1 MNDAAASTVNESPDN
16 APIQP
21 SAELVLTSVPGPN
34 KALVDRAIS
43 ELREKLVE
51 AVARAALDV
60 GQFLLELFFGGDP
73 ARYLDRKKDGD
84 PSFEALLDDPRLK
97 ELGLSRTKLYDC
109 IGVHIQRQVLGTEAV
124 MRLQFSHQVA
134 LLRAPDERR
143 EELLEEAAEKI
154 QSVRTLRE
162 RVGEARREE
171 YGESKGGRPT
181 CAIPRTARTFIPR
194 SVRAITA
201 GREPLQDSYEGR
213 WGRTSRRSSSSLSSS
228 GSWRSG
234 RSTVTDSGSCRARRI
249 AAWRPA

>member
-143 EELLEEAAEKI
+143 EELLEEAAEKSL
-154 QSVRTLRE
+154 SVRTLRE

-181 CAIPRTARTFIPR
+181 DLDFEKGLTKLN
-194 SVRAITA
+194 RAIGLFRPEELNEQALERYEAEVVTA
-201 GREPLQDSYEGR
+201 KVQALDRHIDQLTAFRER
-213 WGRTSRRSSSSLSSS
+213 LSAFVSDDE
-228 GSWRSG
+228 
-234 RSTVTDSGSCRARRI
+234 T
-249 AAWRPA
+249 